1 MDNTGSN
8 SIQCCILRK
17 VLCIDPATGG
27 RHDIFM
33 YYVRRKANHV
43 TRGHALGG
51 KTCLPRTLEGK
62 CIIFL
67 YKSKFLIP
75 LGGQNHGKFFIWG
88 AMPPSESKQ
97 ILI

>member
-8 SIQCCILRK
+8 SIQCCIVRK
-17 VLCIDPATGG
+17 VLCIDMATGG

-43 TRGHALGG
+43 TRGHAQGG

-67 YKSKFLIP
+67 YKSNSDSVEGGKTTQNFSY
-75 LGGQNHGKFFIWG
+75 GGQCPHLNLNK
-88 AMPPSESKQ
+88 S
-97 ILI
+97 